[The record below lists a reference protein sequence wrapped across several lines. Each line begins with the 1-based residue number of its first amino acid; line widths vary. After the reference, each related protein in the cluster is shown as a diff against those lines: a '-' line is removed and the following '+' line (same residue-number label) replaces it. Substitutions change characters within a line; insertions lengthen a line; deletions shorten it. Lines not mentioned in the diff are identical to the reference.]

1 MKELQSQPNLEAYL
15 VDAMVDLETYRK
27 RIGCFTHHHGHKTD
41 SRLKTPRNANK
52 RFSGHKYDI
61 KKRPDQNELSQ
72 HCHKHSHDPV
82 QDLEIFIID
91 HGIKDLQARERLE
104 DFYICKLQTMAPYGL
119 NSSVHAYAKEMYTS
133 WSSVLINDDVKSY

>member
-1 MKELQSQPNLEAYL
+1 MMSAVRSVTYIGHSCTHMK
-15 VDAMVDLETYRK
+15 
-27 RIGCFTHHHGHKTD
+27 
-41 SRLKTPRNANK
+41 K

-91 HGIKDLQARERLE
+91 HGIKDLQTRERLE
-104 DFYICKLQTMAPYGL
+104 DFFICKLQTMAPYGL

-133 WSSVLINDDVKSY
+133 WSSVLTNNDVKSD